1 VREDDTRVEIRPI
14 VAAEALE
21 YLRVLPYFNGLPQW
35 EPAAAAWYGHEA
47 AWAPRSPRPE
57 PELLQTAGRL
67 LTDDFHPQAAFVGG
81 RIVGG
86 SAMLSLRVTA
96 PGPRIV
102 AMSGVTDTG
111 VMPTHRRRGLLR
123 AMMQAMFD
131 EAWARGDAVAGLSA
145 SEGGIYGRF
154 GFGPATLRTRW
165 EIERAAATLR
175 DQLPLCGELELTD
188 AATARAAWPALQ
200 EAVCRERVGE
210 VAGRAEHWAGLS
222 DEPHGTD
229 GPLRFLMHRDPD
241 GEVDGLAHF
250 RLPWAP
256 RIEET
261 GTLVVEKLEAT
272 TPGAY
277 RDMWGLL
284 LDFDLTRRI
293 VVAPRPSDEPLRWML
308 ADPRAMRVTR
318 QSDNLWIR
326 LLDVGAALG
335 ARGYDADGS
344 VTFAVEADPMC
355 PDNAGV
361 WRLECGGG
369 SGTCTRATGAPDL
382 TADVQALGSLYLGG
396 NSAALLAAAGRIRE
410 HREGAVASLSRL
422 LRTDPAPFNAVGF

>member
-1 VREDDTRVEIRPI
+1 MGGDDTRVEIRPI

-21 YLRVLPYFNGLPQW
+21 YMAVLPYYNGLPQW
-35 EPAAAAWYGHEA
+35 EPAPAAWYGYAA
-47 AWAPRSPRPE
+47 AWAPRGPRPE
-57 PELLQTAGRL
+57 HELRETARRL

-86 SAMLSLRVTA
+86 SAMLSLQVTA
-96 PGPRIV
+96 PGRRIV

-111 VMPTHRRRGLLR
+111 VKPTHRRRGLLR

-131 EAWARGDAVAGLSA
+131 AARARGDAVAGLSA

-165 EIERAAATLR
+165 EIERDAARMCDPVPPA
-175 DQLPLCGELELTD
+175 GELELTD

-200 EAVCRERVGE
+200 EAVRRERVGE

-222 DEPHGTD
+222 DEPTGTD
-229 GPLRFLMHRDPD
+229 GPLRFLVHRDPG

-277 RDMWGLL
+277 RDLWGLL

-293 VVAPRPSDEPLRWML
+293 VAAPRPSDEPLRWML

-326 LLDVGAALG
+326 LLDVGAALQ
-335 ARGYDADGS
+335 ARGYDADGA
-344 VTFAVEADPMC
+344 VTVAIEADPMC

-361 WRLECGGG
+361 WRLECTAG
-369 SGTCTRATGAPDL
+369 SATCTRAAGAPDL
-382 TADVQALGSLYLGG
+382 TVDVQALGSLYLGG

-422 LRTDPAPFNAVGF
+422 LRTDPVPFNAVGF